1 MGEKDWNN
9 LSAAKRTDLIL
20 KTVTQRSVRDILG
33 ESGKTISNLD
43 RELVADIFGSVN
55 VFTTPAELKKKLT
68 DSRAQIIESMR
79 TQQDTITSNATALQE
94 AGYPSRVLQNNI
106 PLLQRILSFDFD
118 NIENYRLGDNSSG
131 YIETTL

>member
-1 MGEKDWNN
+1 MEP
-9 LSAAKRTDLIL
+9 AKRTEIVL
-20 KTVTQRSVRDILG
+20 KTVTQRSVRDVLG

-55 VFTTPAELKKKLT
+55 VFTSQAELRKKLT

-106 PLLQRILSFDFD
+106 SLLQRILGFNFD
-118 NIENYRLGDNSSG
+118 NIENYTLGQGATG
-131 YIETTL
+131 YIEATL

>member
-1 MGEKDWNN
+1 M
-9 LSAAKRTDLIL
+9 
-20 KTVTQRSVRDILG
+20 
-33 ESGKTISNLD
+33 D

-55 VFTTPAELKKKLT
+55 VFTSQAELRKKLT

-106 PLLQRILSFDFD
+106 SLLQRILGFNFDD
-118 NIENYRLGDNSSG
+118 IENYRLGDSSAG
-131 YIETTL
+131 YIEATL

>member
-1 MGEKDWNN
+1 
-9 LSAAKRTDLIL
+9 
-20 KTVTQRSVRDILG
+20 
-33 ESGKTISNLD
+33 
-43 RELVADIFGSVN
+43 
-55 VFTTPAELKKKLT
+55 
-68 DSRAQIIESMR
+68 MR

-106 PLLQRILSFDFD
+106 PLLQRILNFDFD